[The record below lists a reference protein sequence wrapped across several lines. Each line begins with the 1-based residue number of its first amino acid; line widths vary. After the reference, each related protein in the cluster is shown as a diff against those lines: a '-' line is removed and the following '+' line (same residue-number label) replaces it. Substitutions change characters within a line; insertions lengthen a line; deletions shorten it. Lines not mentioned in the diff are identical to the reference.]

1 MLQCQR
7 ADVFCSS
14 NISLAPAKRFLR
26 LVNPLPRTRRALLN
40 YSRHSL
46 STFDSSLDSNTVFMR
61 QSIHGPC
68 LHDSQLVASQ
78 NSRCFS
84 SLALHIRHGK
94 DRRRAGELPLN
105 KVQIVGNRSTQKTLQ
120 LLRLVYFLFFI
131 FFLSHSNLEE
141 VLADILHA
149 IIIISNY
156 GPTVPK
162 SQQACKSGSVV
173 YHIN

>member
-14 NISLAPAKRFLR
+14 NISLAPAKRFLQ

-84 SLALHIRHGK
+84 SLVLHIRHGK
-94 DRRRAGELPLN
+94 DRRGAGELPLN
-105 KVQIVGNRSTQKTLQ
+105 KVQIVGSGSVRKTLQ
-120 LLRLVYFLFFI
+120 LLGLVF
-131 FFLSHSNLEE
+131 FFLSLEFGGC
-141 VLADILHA
+141 VCRYPPC
-149 IIIISNY
+149 NY
-156 GPTVPK
+156 N
-162 SQQACKSGSVV
+162 
-173 YHIN
+173 H